1 MIKNLIVVGVVN
13 KNIKRFDHNIFFFC
27 DTFSKVS
34 NWLENLTNLF
44 IYDIKRYK

>member
-13 KNIKRFDHNIFFFC
+13 KNIKRFDHNIFFC